1 MKRKFYDSYA
11 KFEGYT
17 KTFIIRHTTGVGVME
32 SPLVEKEIMFE
43 TDDEK
48 EAEKQAIKLTKYYNS
63 PEDLETT
70 WYSNRYVIQVN
81 TITDKGKELH
91 KEFLVYLEKL
101 KKQITKNSKD
111 TVTYTIEHE
120 DNTKFSMTVLKND
133 IMNDNDNHPKLHS
146 SPVSAHITWLD
157 FSNLDKAVE
166 ECIQYKK

>member
-1 MKRKFYDSYA
+1 MKRKFYSGYA
-11 KFEGYT
+11 EFEGHT
-17 KTFIIRHTTGVGVME
+17 KTFIIKHIQGVGVIE
-32 SPLVEKEIMFE
+32 SPFVEKEIMFE

-48 EAEKQAIKLTKYYNS
+48 EAEKQVIKLKKYYNS

-70 WYSNRYVIQVN
+70 WYSNRYQIQVN
-81 TITDKGKELH
+81 TLTDKGKELH

-133 IMNDNDNHPKLHS
+133 KMDNNHI
-146 SPVSAHITWLD
+146 PVESHRITWLD